1 MTQEE
6 FKEEAQ
12 RLRPRLMLTARRYL
26 GDDDAEDTVQ
36 DALLR
41 LWQMVGELRQPFDA
55 LALRL
60 TRNLCIDKVRRKK
73 PTVMLTDSGETD
85 QAENDDER
93 IERMMAVVS
102 TLPDLQQTVL
112 RLRHLEGMEMNE
124 IADLTGSSEV
134 AIRKALSRARLLA
147 HQGLLADR
155 QSGLHSQFRQGLLD
169 WLRPRGEL
177 QCLWQHADGIFHV
190 WRRHQEKGEG
200 HPTASHHHR
209 LDAPPWHYGCP
220 VLSEVLWRQ
229 RAEGRRREVPLALL
243 RTIPVK
249 KLSLVMKEI
258 KGIQLN

>member
-60 TRNLCIDKVRRKK
+60 TRNLCIDKVRRKR
-73 PTVMLTDSGETD
+73 PTLTLTDSGETGEAD
-85 QAENDDER
+85 DNDER

-124 IADLTGSSEV
+124 IADLIGSSEV
-134 AIRKALSRARLLA
+134 AIRKALSRARQA
-147 HQGLLADR
+147 VR
-155 QSGLHSQFRQGLLD
+155 Q
-169 WLRPRGEL
+169 
-177 QCLWQHADGIFHV
+177 
-190 WRRHQEKGEG
+190 K
-200 HPTASHHHR
+200 
-209 LDAPPWHYGCP
+209 Y
-220 VLSEVLWRQ
+220 
-229 RAEGRRREVPLALL
+229 
-243 RTIPVK
+243 
-249 KLSLVMKEI
+249 MKQYE
-258 KGIQLN
+258 

>member
-60 TRNLCIDKVRRKK
+60 TRNLCIDKVRQKK
-73 PTVMLTDSGETD
+73 PTVMLTDSGGTD
-85 QAENDDER
+85 QADGDDER

-102 TLPDLQQTVL
+102 TLPDLQQTIL

-124 IADLTGSSEV
+124 IADLIGSSEV
-134 AIRKALSRARLLA
+134 AIRKALSRARQA
-147 HQGLLADR
+147 VR
-155 QSGLHSQFRQGLLD
+155 Q
-169 WLRPRGEL
+169 
-177 QCLWQHADGIFHV
+177 
-190 WRRHQEKGEG
+190 K
-200 HPTASHHHR
+200 
-209 LDAPPWHYGCP
+209 Y
-220 VLSEVLWRQ
+220 
-229 RAEGRRREVPLALL
+229 
-243 RTIPVK
+243 
-249 KLSLVMKEI
+249 MKQYE
-258 KGIQLN
+258 

>member
-12 RLRPRLMLTARRYL
+12 RLRPQLMLTARRYL

-36 DALLR
+36 DVLLR

-60 TRNLCIDKVRRKK
+60 TRNLCIDQVRRRK

-124 IADLTGSSEV
+124 IADLIGSSEV
-134 AIRKALSRARLLA
+134 AIRKALSRARQA
-147 HQGLLADR
+147 VR
-155 QSGLHSQFRQGLLD
+155 QKYLKQY
-169 WLRPRGEL
+169 E
-177 QCLWQHADGIFHV
+177 
-190 WRRHQEKGEG
+190 
-200 HPTASHHHR
+200 
-209 LDAPPWHYGCP
+209 
-220 VLSEVLWRQ
+220 
-229 RAEGRRREVPLALL
+229 
-243 RTIPVK
+243 
-249 KLSLVMKEI
+249 
-258 KGIQLN
+258 

>member
-26 GDDDAEDTVQ
+26 SDDDAEDTVQ

-60 TRNLCIDKVRRKK
+60 TRNLCIDQVRRRK
-73 PTVMLTDSGETD
+73 PTVVLTDSGGTD
-85 QAENDDER
+85 QADGDDER

-102 TLPDLQQTVL
+102 TLPDLQQTIL

-134 AIRKALSRARLLA
+134 AIRKALSRARQA
-147 HQGLLADR
+147 VR
-155 QSGLHSQFRQGLLD
+155 Q
-169 WLRPRGEL
+169 
-177 QCLWQHADGIFHV
+177 
-190 WRRHQEKGEG
+190 K
-200 HPTASHHHR
+200 
-209 LDAPPWHYGCP
+209 Y
-220 VLSEVLWRQ
+220 
-229 RAEGRRREVPLALL
+229 
-243 RTIPVK
+243 
-249 KLSLVMKEI
+249 MKQYE
-258 KGIQLN
+258 

>member
-41 LWQMVGELRQPFDA
+41 LWQMVGELRQPLDA

-60 TRNLCIDKVRRKK
+60 TRNLCIDQMRRRK
-73 PTVMLTDSGETD
+73 PTVMLTDSGGTD
-85 QAENDDER
+85 LADGDDER

-102 TLPDLQQTVL
+102 TLPSLQQTIL

-134 AIRKALSRARLLA
+134 AIRKALSRARQA
-147 HQGLLADR
+147 VR
-155 QSGLHSQFRQGLLD
+155 Q
-169 WLRPRGEL
+169 
-177 QCLWQHADGIFHV
+177 
-190 WRRHQEKGEG
+190 K
-200 HPTASHHHR
+200 
-209 LDAPPWHYGCP
+209 Y
-220 VLSEVLWRQ
+220 
-229 RAEGRRREVPLALL
+229 
-243 RTIPVK
+243 
-249 KLSLVMKEI
+249 MKQYE
-258 KGIQLN
+258 

>member
-12 RLRPRLMLTARRYL
+12 RLRPQLMLTARRYL

-36 DALLR
+36 DVLLR

-73 PTVMLTDSGETD
+73 PTVMLTDSCETD

-124 IADLTGSSEV
+124 IADLIGSSEV
-134 AIRKALSRARLLA
+134 AIRKALSRARQA
-147 HQGLLADR
+147 
-155 QSGLHSQFRQGLLD
+155 
-169 WLRPRGEL
+169 
-177 QCLWQHADGIFHV
+177 
-190 WRRHQEKGEG
+190 
-200 HPTASHHHR
+200 
-209 LDAPPWHYGCP
+209 
-220 VLSEVLWRQ
+220 
-229 RAEGRRREVPLALL
+229 
-243 RTIPVK
+243 VK
-249 KLSLVMKEI
+249 QKYLKQYE
-258 KGIQLN
+258 

>member
-41 LWQMVGELRQPFDA
+41 LWQMVGELRQPLDA

-60 TRNLCIDKVRRKK
+60 TRNLCIDQVRHRK
-73 PTVMLTDSGETD
+73 PTVMLTDSDGTD
-85 QAENDDER
+85 LADGDDER

-102 TLPDLQQTVL
+102 TLPDLQQTIL

-134 AIRKALSRARLLA
+134 AIRKALSRARQA
-147 HQGLLADR
+147 VR
-155 QSGLHSQFRQGLLD
+155 Q
-169 WLRPRGEL
+169 
-177 QCLWQHADGIFHV
+177 
-190 WRRHQEKGEG
+190 K
-200 HPTASHHHR
+200 
-209 LDAPPWHYGCP
+209 Y
-220 VLSEVLWRQ
+220 
-229 RAEGRRREVPLALL
+229 
-243 RTIPVK
+243 
-249 KLSLVMKEI
+249 MKQYE
-258 KGIQLN
+258 

>member
-60 TRNLCIDKVRRKK
+60 TRNLCIDKVRRRK
-73 PTVMLTDSGETD
+73 PTVVLTDSGGTD
-85 QAENDDER
+85 QADGDDER

-102 TLPDLQQTVL
+102 ALPDLQQTIL

-134 AIRKALSRARLLA
+134 AIRKALSRARQA
-147 HQGLLADR
+147 VR
-155 QSGLHSQFRQGLLD
+155 Q
-169 WLRPRGEL
+169 
-177 QCLWQHADGIFHV
+177 
-190 WRRHQEKGEG
+190 K
-200 HPTASHHHR
+200 
-209 LDAPPWHYGCP
+209 Y
-220 VLSEVLWRQ
+220 
-229 RAEGRRREVPLALL
+229 
-243 RTIPVK
+243 
-249 KLSLVMKEI
+249 MKQYE
-258 KGIQLN
+258 

>member
-60 TRNLCIDKVRRKK
+60 TRNLCIDQVRRRK
-73 PTVMLTDSGETD
+73 PTVMLTDSNGTD
-85 QAENDDER
+85 LADGDDER

-102 TLPDLQQTVL
+102 TLPDLQQTIL

-124 IADLTGSSEV
+124 IADLTSSSEV
-134 AIRKALSRARLLA
+134 AIRKALSRARQA
-147 HQGLLADR
+147 VR
-155 QSGLHSQFRQGLLD
+155 Q
-169 WLRPRGEL
+169 
-177 QCLWQHADGIFHV
+177 
-190 WRRHQEKGEG
+190 K
-200 HPTASHHHR
+200 
-209 LDAPPWHYGCP
+209 Y
-220 VLSEVLWRQ
+220 
-229 RAEGRRREVPLALL
+229 
-243 RTIPVK
+243 
-249 KLSLVMKEI
+249 MKQYE
-258 KGIQLN
+258 